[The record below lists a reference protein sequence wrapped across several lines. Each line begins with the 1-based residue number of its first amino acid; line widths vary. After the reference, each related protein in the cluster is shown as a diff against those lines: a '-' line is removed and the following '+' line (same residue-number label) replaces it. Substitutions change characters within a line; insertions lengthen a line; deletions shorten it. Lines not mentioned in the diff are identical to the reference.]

1 MMNCNVFE
9 SLDFSF
15 PIKKSDEV
23 LYIEYVNHMQ
33 QCNNCA
39 DFYLRRT
46 IERRGFNPLDFC
58 CPTMG
63 EKLTFVCDK
72 HPFANPC
79 EDYVVIKKSDGEIGI
94 NSHKGAFYKI
104 EYCPWCGCDLSKY

>member
-1 MMNCNVFE
+1 
-9 SLDFSF
+9 
-15 PIKKSDEV
+15 
-23 LYIEYVNHMQ
+23 
-33 QCNNCA
+33 
-39 DFYLRRT
+39 
-46 IERRGFNPLDFC
+46 
-58 CPTMG
+58 MG